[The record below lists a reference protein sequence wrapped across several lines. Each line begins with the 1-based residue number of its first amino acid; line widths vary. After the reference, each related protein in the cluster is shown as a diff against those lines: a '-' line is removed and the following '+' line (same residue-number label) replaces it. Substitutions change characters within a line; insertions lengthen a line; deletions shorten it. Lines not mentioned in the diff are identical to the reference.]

1 MKILLK
7 IDRFLGTPPLGRGRH
22 ANSIGCLLVLLIFG
36 CVWVGMYMV
45 GPYYFGLWGFVPFV
59 AALLLCCALLYLQM
73 PYMLLGMAASIIAFA
88 VLGYDLVNF
97 VYLVPLLMVGG
108 FCLIRGMRHD
118 ERYTNEE
125 EQSPGP
131 GPPAGDR

>member
-1 MKILLK
+1 
-7 IDRFLGTPPLGRGRH
+7 
-22 ANSIGCLLVLLIFG
+22 
-36 CVWVGMYMV
+36 MV
-45 GPYYFGLWGFVPFV
+45 GPYYFGLWRFVPFV
-59 AALLLCCALLYLQM
+59 AALLLCCALLYLRM
-73 PYMLLGMAASIIAFA
+73 PYMLLGMGGMAASIIAFA

-108 FCLIRGMRHD
+108 SCLIRGMCHD
-118 ERYTNEE
+118 ERHTNEE